1 MDNTVEAYYETFHLN
16 VSSCHGDFVPICEAP
31 LNGLTLTLHF
41 LCASMVFQTHG
52 HNLTQQINISAYSL
66 TSPFKHIK
74 LVPLIVTRQRPRT
87 CALVKIFVYFI
98 LCLSWAD
105 FQVLQNLEPSCMNH
119 PLPQLHFSLCPFLP
133 PPPPSLFPVCGG
145 PSRGEV
151 HREGKAHCEFK
162 CTGLK
167 TQLAST
173 KGEYDNGRINSV
185 KEMQDNDLLTW
196 WFLRQ

>member
-1 MDNTVEAYYETFHLN
+1 MDNTTEAYYETFHLY
-16 VSSCHGDFVPICEAP
+16 VSSCHGDFVQICEAP

-41 LCASMVFQTHG
+41 LHAFMVFQTHG
-52 HNLTQQINISAYSL
+52 HNLTQQINISSYSL
-66 TSPFKHIK
+66 ASPFKRIK
-74 LVPLIVTRQRPRT
+74 LVTYQTKNLRTRQDI
-87 CALVKIFVYFI
+87 AIFYFMYF
-98 LCLSWAD
+98 LSW
-105 FQVLQNLEPSCMNH
+105 FPSLTEPWAIMYKPS
-119 PLPQLHFSLCPFLP
+119 P
-133 PPPPSLFPVCGG
+133 PPAAFLSLPLFAPHPPSPSLFPVCGG

-185 KEMQDNDLLTW
+185 KEMQDNDLLTRW
-196 WFLRQ
+196 LLRQ